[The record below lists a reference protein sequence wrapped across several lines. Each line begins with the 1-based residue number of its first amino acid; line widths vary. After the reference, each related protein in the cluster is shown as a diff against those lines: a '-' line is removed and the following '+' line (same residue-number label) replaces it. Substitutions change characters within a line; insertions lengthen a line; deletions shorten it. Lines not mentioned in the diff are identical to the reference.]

1 MGFVFRYFRQ
11 RLGLVG
17 VFVLFCALFLVI
29 FALYGL
35 PAGAVLY
42 PALLCALIGGL
53 LLVRQIGKARQKHW
67 RLTELAALPG
77 NLMEGFPEEQT
88 QDDTDYQEIIRR
100 LQEEQRQLENGMNQR
115 YGDMVEYYTVW
126 AHQIKT
132 PIAAMKLTL
141 QNEDS
146 ALSRRLSE
154 ELFRIEQY
162 VEMVLTF
169 LRLDSASTDY
179 VFREYNLDDLIR
191 QAARKFS
198 TQFINK
204 KIRLLYEPAPVR
216 VVTDEKWLLFVVEQV
231 LSNAVK
237 YTPSGGAV
245 TIGWEKP
252 QTLFVRDTGI
262 GIAPE
267 DLPRIFEKGYTG
279 YNGRGDKDVYKRQ
292 VRGWTAEGIPTP
304 EKLEQLHLQ

>member
-1 MGFVFRYFRQ
+1 MRQ
-11 RLGLVG
+11 V
-17 VFVLFCALFLVI
+17 
-29 FALYGL
+29 
-35 PAGAVLY
+35 
-42 PALLCALIGGL
+42 
-53 LLVRQIGKARQKHW
+53 GKARQKHW

-100 LQEEQRQLENGMNQR
+100 LQEEQRRLENGMNQR

-237 YTPSGGAV
+237 YTPSNGGILLEIRETPSGQEGTAQYEFMV
-245 TIGWEKP
+245 T
-252 QTLFVRDTGI
+252 DTGI
-262 GIAPE
+262 GMKQE
-267 DLPRIFEKGYTG
+267 FLERIFEPFERAEDEKIQAIQGTG
-279 YNGRGDKDVYKRQ
+279 LGLSICKSIAELMSGDITVDDLSSVTMTLQNERSLVWEHHERNGQRQ
-292 VRGWTAEGIPTP
+292 VALDGNQHGAFPETP
-304 EKLEQLHLQ
+304 M